1 MVSSSIRTVR
11 TGNVFEETLSHLLR
25 AISLGQYM
33 VGEKLPAERELA
45 ESLGVSRATLR
56 DVLHEL
62 QETGVLDIKRGRYGG
77 AFIIGLPADHE
88 LHRPI
93 DESELND
100 ALGFR
105 AVLDAAAAR
114 LAAEATLTGAQRQ
127 HLRDTCDAC
136 DQAPAEQYRQLDSRF
151 HLAIA
156 EHAGIPSLH
165 KAAADVRDRLNAM
178 LDRIPMITTNLA
190 HSNEQH
196 RVILDAVLS
205 GRPTAAEA
213 AALEHAH
220 GTAAL
225 LIGYL
230 KDS

>member
-1 MVSSSIRTVR
+1 MSSIRTVR
-11 TGNVFEETLSHLLR
+11 TGNVFEETLSRLLR

-100 ALGFR
+100 ALQFR

-114 LAAEATLTGAQRQ
+114 LAAEAPLTGEQRR
-127 HLRDTCDAC
+127 HLREACDAC
-136 DQAPAEQYRQLDSRF
+136 DTAEPGQYRQLDSRF

-156 EHAGIPSLH
+156 ELTGIPSLH
-165 KAAADVRDRLNAM
+165 KAAAEVRDRVNAM

-190 HSNEQH
+190 HSDEQH
-196 RVILDAVLS
+196 RAILEAVLN
-205 GRPTAAEA
+205 GNPLEAEH
-213 AALEHAH
+213 AALEHAR

-225 LIGYL
+225 LVGYL
-230 KDS
+230 KGS